1 MDTFDYSAIGQRIKV
16 LRKRKGLSQT
26 ELANIMGK
34 SLRTLQKY
42 ETGEIEI
49 SIAVVNQLADI
60 LDTTPT
66 FLLGYEADT
75 APIRSLADVMGFL
88 FKLEQVTDV
97 EFGIDVKRPPR
108 SKEWK
113 CSITFNGK
121 ANTDFNTDMCLFLE
135 DWENER
141 AALRSYQSTV
151 KAYKKWQDQ
160 TLAYYSASAV
170 EYVEPQDISEEE
182 RIERHNAYMNEHHDG
197 GDTPD

>member
-75 APIRSLADVMGFL
+75 SPIRSLADVMGFL
-88 FKLEQVTDV
+88 FKLEQVTGV
-97 EFGIDVKRPPR
+97 EFDIDVKRPPR

-121 ANTDFNTDMCLFLE
+121 ADTDFNTDMCLFLE

-160 TLAYYSASAV
+160 TLADYSASAV
-170 EYVEPQDISEEE
+170 ECVEPEDISEEE
-182 RIERHNAYMNEHHDG
+182 RIERHNAYMSEHHDG
-197 GDTPD
+197 GEE

>member
-26 ELANIMGK
+26 ELANFMGK

-88 FKLEQVTDV
+88 FKLEQVTGV
-97 EFGIDVKRPPR
+97 EFDIDVKRPPR

-121 ANTDFNTDMCLFLE
+121 ADTDFNTDMCLFLE

-160 TLAYYSASAV
+160 TLAYYSASDV
-170 EYVEPQDISEEE
+170 ERVEPEDISEEK
-182 RIERHNAYMNEHHDG
+182 RIERRNAYMSEHHDG
-197 GDTPD
+197 GEN

>member
-88 FKLEQVTDV
+88 FKLEQVTGV
-97 EFGIDVKRPPR
+97 EFVIDVKRPPR
-108 SKEWK
+108 SKAWK
-113 CSITFNGK
+113 YSITFNGK
-121 ANTDFNTDMCLFLE
+121 ADTDFNTDMCLFLE

-151 KAYKKWQDQ
+151 KANKKWQNQ
-160 TLAYYSASAV
+160 TLAYYSASVV
-170 EYVEPQDISEEE
+170 ECVEPEDISEEE
-182 RIERHNAYMNEHHDG
+182 RIERRNAYMSEHHDG
-197 GDTPD
+197 GEE

>member
-1 MDTFDYSAIGQRIKV
+1 MDNFDYSAIGQRIKV

-88 FKLEQVTDV
+88 FKLEGVTGI
-97 EFGIDVKRPPR
+97 EFSIDVKRPPR

-113 CSITFNGK
+113 CGITFNGK
-121 ANTDFNTDMCLFLE
+121 ADTDFNTDMCLFLE

-141 AALRSYQSTV
+141 SALRSYQSTV
-151 KAYKKWQDQ
+151 KAYKKWQNQ
-160 TLAYYSASAV
+160 ALAYYSASAV
-170 EYVEPQDISEEE
+170 ECTEPEDISEEE
-182 RIERHNAYMNEHHDG
+182 RIERRNAYLNEHHDG
-197 GDTPD
+197 GEN

>member
-88 FKLEQVTDV
+88 FKLEQVTGVKFD
-97 EFGIDVKRPPR
+97 IDVKRPPR
-108 SKEWK
+108 SKDWK

-121 ANTDFNTDMCLFLE
+121 ADTDFNTDMCLFLE

-151 KAYKKWQDQ
+151 KAYKKWQNQ
-160 TLAYYSASAV
+160 ALACYSASAV
-170 EYVEPQDISEEE
+170 ECVEPEDISEEE
-182 RIERHNAYMNEHHDG
+182 RIERRNAYMSEHHDG
-197 GDTPD
+197 GEN

>member
-1 MDTFDYSAIGQRIKV
+1 MDNFDYSAIGQRIKV

-88 FKLEQVTDV
+88 FKLEGVTGI
-97 EFGIDVKRPPR
+97 EFSIDVKRPPR

-113 CSITFNGK
+113 CGITFNGK
-121 ANTDFNTDMCLFLE
+121 ADTDFNTDMCLFLE

-141 AALRSYQSTV
+141 SALRSYQSTV
-151 KAYKKWQDQ
+151 KAYKKWRNQA
-160 TLAYYSASAV
+160 LAYYSASAV
-170 EYVEPQDISEEE
+170 ECTEPEDISEEE
-182 RIERHNAYMNEHHDG
+182 RIERRNAYLNEHHDG
-197 GDTPD
+197 GEN

>member
-26 ELANIMGK
+26 ELANTMGK

-66 FLLGYEADT
+66 FLLGYEANT

-88 FKLEQVTDV
+88 FKLEQVTGV
-97 EFGIDVKRPPR
+97 EFSIDVKRPPR

-113 CSITFNGK
+113 CGITFNGK
-121 ANTDFNTDMCLFLE
+121 ADADFNTDMCLFLE
-135 DWENER
+135 DWENQREDV
-141 AALRSYQSTV
+141 RSYQTSQ
-151 KAYKKWQDQ
+151 KNYRKWQDQ

-170 EYVEPQDISEEE
+170 ECVEPEDISEEE
-182 RIERHNAYMNEHHDG
+182 RIEKRKACMNELLSG
-197 GDTPD
+197 GEK

>member
-26 ELANIMGK
+26 ELANTMGK

-60 LDTTPT
+60 LDATPT

-75 APIRSLADVMGFL
+75 APIRSLADIMGFL
-88 FKLEQVTDV
+88 FKLEQVTGV
-97 EFGIDVKRPPR
+97 EFSIDVKRPPR

-113 CSITFNGK
+113 CGITFNGK
-121 ANTDFNTDMCLFLE
+121 ADADFNTDMCLFLE
-135 DWENER
+135 DWENQREDV
-141 AALRSYQSTV
+141 RSYQTSQ
-151 KAYKKWQDQ
+151 KNYRKWQYQ
-160 TLAYYSASAV
+160 TLTYYSASAV
-170 EYVEPQDISEEE
+170 ECVEPEDISEEE
-182 RIERHNAYMNEHHDG
+182 RIEKRKACMNELLSG
-197 GDTPD
+197 GEK

>member
-1 MDTFDYSAIGQRIKV
+1 MDSFDYSAIGQRIKV

-88 FKLEQVTDV
+88 FKLEQVTGV
-97 EFGIDVKRPPR
+97 EFDIDVKRPPR

-121 ANTDFNTDMCLFLE
+121 ADTDFNTDMCLFLE

-160 TLAYYSASAV
+160 TLAYYSASTV
-170 EYVEPQDISEEE
+170 ECVEPEDISEEE
-182 RIERHNAYMNEHHDG
+182 RIGRHNAYMNEHHDG
-197 GDTPD
+197 GEN

>member
-88 FKLEQVTDV
+88 FKLEQVTGV
-97 EFGIDVKRPPR
+97 EFIIDVKRPPR
-108 SKEWK
+108 SREWK

-121 ANTDFNTDMCLFLE
+121 ADTDFNTDMCLFLE

-197 GDTPD
+197 GEN

>member
-88 FKLEQVTDV
+88 FKLEQVTGV

-121 ANTDFNTDMCLFLE
+121 ADTDFNTDMCLFLE

-170 EYVEPQDISEEE
+170 EYVEPEDISEEE

>member
-1 MDTFDYSAIGQRIKV
+1 MDTFDYSAIGQRIKI

-75 APIRSLADVMGFL
+75 APIRSLADVVGFL
-88 FKLEQVTDV
+88 FKLEQVTGI
-97 EFGIDVKRPPR
+97 EFSIDVKRPPR

-121 ANTDFNTDMCLFLE
+121 ADTDFNTDMCLFLE

>member
-88 FKLEQVTDV
+88 FKLEQVTGV

-121 ANTDFNTDMCLFLE
+121 ADTDFNTDMCLFLE

-141 AALRSYQSTV
+141 AALQSYQSTV

-160 TLAYYSASAV
+160 TLAYYSAPAV
-170 EYVEPQDISEEE
+170 ECVEPEDISEEE

-197 GDTPD
+197 GEN

>member
-26 ELANIMGK
+26 ELANTMGK

-88 FKLEQVTDV
+88 FKLEQVTGV

-121 ANTDFNTDMCLFLE
+121 ADTDFNTDMCLFLE

-170 EYVEPQDISEEE
+170 EYVEPQDISEEV
-182 RIERHNAYMNEHHDG
+182 RIERRNAYMNEQHDG